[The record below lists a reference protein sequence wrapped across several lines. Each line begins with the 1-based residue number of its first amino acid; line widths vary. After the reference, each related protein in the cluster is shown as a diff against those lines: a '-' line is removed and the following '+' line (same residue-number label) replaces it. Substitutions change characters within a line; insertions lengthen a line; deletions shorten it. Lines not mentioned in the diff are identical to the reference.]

1 MKQIKHLAPTL
12 MTVILAL
19 LMTSVIFVRT
29 SEQPRTQ
36 LVEKIDTLT
45 VVVHDTVT
53 IVKPQPAKVIILPQS
68 IRRLPLASM
77 SPMSADT
84 PAAAIDSADVIVPME
99 TKVYEDSSYRAV
111 ISGAWVSLDTIRVY
125 PLHEITTIRHPVPKT
140 RHWAIGIGAGYGITP
155 RGFQPW
161 AGVTLTY
168 TLWHF

>member
-1 MKQIKHLAPTL
+1 MKKDTAYLIIIIALSALVL
-12 MTVILAL
+12 M
-19 LMTSVIFVRT
+19 MRFCDR
-29 SEQPRTQ
+29 EQPGAQ

-45 VVVHDTVT
+45 VVVRDTVA
-53 IVKPQPAKVIILPQS
+53 IVKPSPAKVITFPQVAM
-68 IRRLPLASM
+68 RLPVYAPPLM
-77 SPMSADT
+77 RADT

-111 ISGAWVSLDTIRVY
+111 ISGAWVSLDTIKVY
-125 PLHEITTIRHPVPKT
+125 PLHEITTIRHPVSKN

-155 RGFQPW
+155 RGMQPW